1 MKKTHIF
8 GVGPRSR
15 TNAPFLMAKCYTA
28 GTDPREEPVTRPE
41 GGEKGGVSP
50 LRQPMPMQAA
60 NKAMPMPV
68 ENVVI

>member
-1 MKKTHIF
+1 
-8 GVGPRSR
+8 
-15 TNAPFLMAKCYTA
+15 MAKCYTA